1 VNFDWKTHNWGGT
14 CEKCGGPCQRKYTHD
29 ADGNLV
35 DGEYWSWMEET
46 FQKAVQMFRGAGNA
60 GATAIALRLVETA
73 DDVPAELV
81 QRQQDFWN
89 ESAEFDDVNDVP
101 DAMWGIPEDIQDQ
114 MIGEVGRGTYA
125 PATAT
130 EFITEH
136 IRRVNEAQRAR
147 PWIWPLHQL
156 LT

>member
-1 VNFDWKTHNWGGT
+1 VTFDWKTHNPLGT
-14 CEKCGGPCQRKYTHD
+14 CEKCGGLCQRKYTHD

-35 DGEYWSWMEET
+35 DGEYWYLMEAT
-46 FQKAVQMFRGAGNA
+46 FQSAIKMFRSAGNA
-60 GATAIALRLVETA
+60 GAMAIAQRLVETA

-81 QRQQDFWN
+81 QRHQDFWN
-89 ESAEFDDVNDVP
+89 ESDEFDDVNDVP
-101 DAMWGIPEDIQDQ
+101 DAMNRIPDDIHGQ
-114 MIGEVGRGTYA
+114 MIAEIERGTYA
-125 PATAT
+125 PANAT

>member
-1 VNFDWKTHNWGGT
+1 VNFDWKTHNSDGT

-35 DGEYWSWMEET
+35 DSWYWSLMEET
-46 FQKAVQMFRGAGNA
+46 FQKAVETFRSAGNEA
-60 GATAIALRLVETA
+60 AAAIAQRLVKTA
-73 DDVPAELV
+73 DDVLAELV

-89 ESAEFDDVNDVP
+89 EGAEFDDVNDVP
-101 DAMWGIPEDIQDQ
+101 DAMCRIPEDIHDQ
-114 MIGEVGRGTYA
+114 MIAEIGRGTYA

-130 EFITEH
+130 EFITEF

-147 PWIWPLHQL
+147 PWIWPLQ
-156 LT
+156 